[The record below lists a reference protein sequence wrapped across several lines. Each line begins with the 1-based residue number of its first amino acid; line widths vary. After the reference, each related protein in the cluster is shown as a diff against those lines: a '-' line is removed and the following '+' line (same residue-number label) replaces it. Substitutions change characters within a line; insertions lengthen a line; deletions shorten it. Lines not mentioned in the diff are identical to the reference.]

1 MLHGIPFTVGKSGVE
16 KIQHTL
22 INKLNKFISLD
33 MNINNMKIKIRLLN
47 SSTMEVGGYLFNQ
60 EY

>member
-1 MLHGIPFTVGKSGVE
+1 MNDLSSIKGIGPST
-16 KIQHTL
+16 
-22 INKLNKFISLD
+22 INKLNKFISFD

-60 EY
+60 ESCVP